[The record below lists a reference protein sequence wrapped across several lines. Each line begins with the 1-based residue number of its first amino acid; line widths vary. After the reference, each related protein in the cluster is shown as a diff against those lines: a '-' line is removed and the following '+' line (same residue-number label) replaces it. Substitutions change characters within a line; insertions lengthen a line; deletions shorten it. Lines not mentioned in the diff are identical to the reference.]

1 MNMWHLTLKV
11 HDSGTIQVTGLSA
24 GIPPGEIEVRGSD
37 DGNRATLVVRQ
48 RDPRGRFIAS
58 ASHTRDRA
66 EEALEEAEHV
76 AEAVEAAGGL
86 AEIGV
91 AVTGEVPQA

>member
-11 HDSGTIQVTGLSA
+11 HDSGTIQVTKLSE

-48 RDPRGRFIAS
+48 RDPRGRFVAS

-66 EEALEEAEHV
+66 EEALEQAEQV
-76 AEAVEAAGGL
+76 AQVAEAAGGE
-86 AEIGV
+86 AAIGV
-91 AVTGEVPQA
+91 TVAGEVPGA